1 MKQYILLILLSLIG
15 TAAFSQD
22 AGNTN
27 LWTTANTAY
36 EAQQYDFAI
45 DQYEK
50 LAKLDSNVAE
60 VFYNLGNA
68 YFRDQQKGKAVVNYL
83 RALKLKPNF
92 TEAKENITF
101 VQSQAPKAISD
112 EHELFLG
119 KIYQNLLHLFSFNVW
134 AIIFG
139 ISIWLT
145 AWLIYKNTQKRTNYS
160 KRWLAFGLSL
170 SALFLFITIAS
181 FQSSLMKNTA
191 VVVKK
196 SAFLFKDAKKS
207 KVLLTIPE
215 GSIISIEENTQKE
228 LISVRLANGFEGW
241 MDKNDMEKI

>member
-1 MKQYILLILLSLIG
+1 MIG

-22 AGNTN
+22 DGNTN
-27 LWTTANTAY
+27 LWTTANRAY
-36 EAQQYDFAI
+36 EAKQFDFAI

-50 LAKLDSNVAE
+50 IAALDSNVAE

-68 YFRDQQKGKAVVNYL
+68 YFRDQQKGKAVLNYL
-83 RALKLKPNF
+83 KALKLKPNF
-92 TEAKENITF
+92 TAAKENIEF
-101 VQSQAPKAISD
+101 VQQQAPKAIRD
-112 EHELFLG
+112 ENELFLS
-119 KIYQNLLHLFSFNVW
+119 KIYLNIVHSFSFNVW
-134 AIIFG
+134 AILFG

-145 AWLIYKNTQKRTNYS
+145 AWLVDKNRRKRTRYS

-181 FQSSLMKNTA
+181 FQTSLMKNTA

-196 SAFLFKDAKKS
+196 SAFLFKDAQKT

-215 GSIISIEENTQKE
+215 GSILSTGENAKNQ

-241 MDKNDMEKI
+241 VDKNDIEKI